1 MKRILLV
8 LLLGALGA
16 FAGPINVDQWYGFWW
31 GDTPTPVSTI
41 GWDTPS
47 VDAAVLNPGDS
58 PWTITLTAPAYLVVV
73 DGFMTLDQ
81 FEVFDGAVSLGLTSL
96 STVFADE
103 CAGGNGP
110 EHCLADGRYTRG
122 SFLLGVGSHS
132 ISIMTTT
139 NPYPPGDAWF
149 RVDDGGVPE
158 PSTLSLVGLAGFA
171 ILAWRRKR

>member
-1 MKRILLV
+1 MKRVLLV

-58 PWTITLTAPAYLVVV
+58 PWTITLTAPASLVVV

-81 FEVFDGAVSLGLTSL
+81 FEVFDGTVSLGLTSL
-96 STVFADE
+96 SSVFASE
-103 CAGGNGP
+103 CTGGNGP
-110 EHCLADGRYTRG
+110 EHCLADGRYTSG

-149 RVDDGGVPE
+149 RVDDGGIPE